1 LGVQDFEV
9 IQNDGAPPTTIIGS
23 ENLTPLTWNTTTPSS
38 SLIFDTIK
46 LTKAPTTSDP
56 YAMKR
61 LIFRNNSNKNIFNF
75 RVLYRADST
84 THMSKLMSSTFTTVN
99 SETTCTSSMNLAIG
113 QSCHITLKY
122 QPGAIE
128 STDNF
133 VATLHYG
140 DGTGRYYMENV
151 GISLL
156 PRSPGFIVAQGIKD
170 KNINYKVTPTSS
182 ISSRP
187 SYPLNFG
194 TTTLN
199 VVPKTFVF
207 NQSSGSF
214 KKIQLVNNQGT
225 KASLLLSYH
234 RYLSAHSLR
243 GFSPSLIPPTSTIP
257 QASEYR
263 LEGGIEYAPIHRMKY
278 SNNSDRI
285 LIEASKGCLF
295 GDDEISAL
303 PHHQKGFNSSSI
315 TPCYLI
321 VTFNANFD
329 YLLKNISDTNGDD
342 MRGTASELWY
352 YSVNRSST
360 SSLWIHVIG
369 TVNPDISVATT
380 TYNNMSAFENKSV
393 FFNTPKF
400 NPTTAS
406 VGNVVGVRVLFSS
419 SSTGLGDPYA
429 PISTYVDIKP
439 YNASIDQLASITTG
453 LANGQFFYFRAV
465 AIRKDSRF
473 VDVAPKKFIG
483 LGAGEYL
490 SLANNL
496 AAPLSVLVPP
506 INHYY
511 FHNQR
516 IVVDKGLTG
525 GIKFDTY
532 AQATSTC
539 STRPRMILKNPGS
552 LSYPYQ
558 LISKNAW
565 NLVAPIPSATNYQ
578 NADQIF
584 HWLSD
589 PPISIDTTFMGLDG
603 FLPNQ
608 ASQLLEASSVFY
620 LRNSANPNASVNQAM
635 GGVPGTPNSNYFS
648 LVDGTIPF
656 GSARCMVI
664 LP

>member
-1 LGVQDFEV
+1 
-9 IQNDGAPPTTIIGS
+9 
-23 ENLTPLTWNTTTPSS
+23 
-38 SLIFDTIK
+38 
-46 LTKAPTTSDP
+46 
-56 YAMKR
+56 
-61 LIFRNNSNKNIFNF
+61 
-75 RVLYRADST
+75 
-84 THMSKLMSSTFTTVN
+84 
-99 SETTCTSSMNLAIG
+99 
-113 QSCHITLKY
+113 
-122 QPGAIE
+122 
-128 STDNF
+128 
-133 VATLHYG
+133 
-140 DGTGRYYMENV
+140 
-151 GISLL
+151 
-156 PRSPGFIVAQGIKD
+156 
-170 KNINYKVTPTSS
+170 
-182 ISSRP
+182 
-187 SYPLNFG
+187 
-194 TTTLN
+194 
-199 VVPKTFVF
+199 
-207 NQSSGSF
+207 
-214 KKIQLVNNQGT
+214 
-225 KASLLLSYH
+225 
-234 RYLSAHSLR
+234 
-243 GFSPSLIPPTSTIP
+243 
-257 QASEYR
+257 
-263 LEGGIEYAPIHRMKY
+263 
-278 SNNSDRI
+278 
-285 LIEASKGCLF
+285 
-295 GDDEISAL
+295 
-303 PHHQKGFNSSSI
+303 
-315 TPCYLI
+315 
-321 VTFNANFD
+321 
-329 YLLKNISDTNGDD
+329 
-342 MRGTASELWY
+342 
-352 YSVNRSST
+352 
-360 SSLWIHVIG
+360 
-369 TVNPDISVATT
+369 VNPDISVATT

-525 GIKFDTY
+525 GVKFDTY

-539 STRPRMILKNPGS
+539 STRTRMILKNPGS

-620 LRNSANPNASVNQAM
+620 LRNSANPNASVNQAI